1 MRSSHSR
8 TLRAR
13 AATGILV
20 LAVGMGPASASAD
33 GNIGEDLGLGVG
45 SAVCSVIYAPVKIV
59 YALGGLI
66 VGGFGWALSGGD
78 STVAKSIVDPAVRGD
93 YIITPDVL
101 RGREPLEF
109 FGGEPE
115 DDFSDANDASSPD
128 W

>member
-8 TLRAR
+8 SLRAR
-13 AATGILV
+13 VATWILA
-20 LAVGMGPASASAD
+20 LAVGMSPASASAD
-33 GNIGEDLGLGVG
+33 GNIGEDLGLGLG

-78 STVAKSIVDPAVRGD
+78 SAVAKSIVDPAVRGD
-93 YIITPDVL
+93 YIVTPDVL
-101 RGREPLEF
+101 RGRESLEF
-109 FGGEPE
+109 FGGDPE
-115 DDFSDANDASSPD
+115 SDSVGSADASSPD

>member
-13 AATGILV
+13 AATWIVV

-93 YIITPDVL
+93 YIVTPDML